1 MCLVKI
7 FEISNDDLAKIY
19 EIVIYNHKRY
29 YIKKMYDDK
38 SFKVVNGLDTFID
51 FDSVE
56 EALQFI
62 NEKEKLY

>member
-1 MCLVKI
+1 MCLIKI
-7 FEISNDDLAKIY
+7 FEICNDDLAKIY
-19 EIVIYNHKRY
+19 EVIIYNHKRY